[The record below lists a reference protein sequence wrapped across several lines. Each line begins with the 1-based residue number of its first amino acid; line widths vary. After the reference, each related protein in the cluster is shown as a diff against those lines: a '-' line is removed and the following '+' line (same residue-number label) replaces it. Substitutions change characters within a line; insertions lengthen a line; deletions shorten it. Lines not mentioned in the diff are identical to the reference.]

1 MQYLLGFD
9 CGATKIECSLA
20 DLSGKIIFNTKRITT
35 ANLLVNGIDSVSS
48 NINSIIIEIFDSGKI
63 DKGNSKFGVIVIG
76 AAGAGRTEH
85 AEELKTAVA
94 DQFKRNN
101 IDCKKLMVV
110 SDARIALEA
119 SFPGKAGCILIAG
132 TGSII
137 YGKDEKGKI
146 FRRGGLGRLI
156 GDEGSGYSIGRKAL
170 NRAARDFDAGD
181 DNSSAV
187 KLVKEKYSIKSI
199 DDLLTKVYKD
209 NFDIASVAKYVITLA
224 GQKVQFA
231 VNILDEESDELIL
244 LIKTLMNKLRTDRI
258 DISFSGSLID
268 NKNFYSNMLRE
279 KIQQH
284 VITVTVIDKK
294 INPVEGAIYLAK
306 GLVDA

>member
-20 DLSGKIIFNTKRITT
+20 DLSGKIIFNTKRITA
-35 ANLLVNGIDSVSS
+35 ANLLINGIDSVS
-48 NINSIIIEIFDSGKI
+48 NDINSIVIEIFNSGKF
-63 DKGNSKFGVIVIG
+63 DKSNSEFQVMVIG

-94 DQFKRNN
+94 DQFKINN
-101 IDCKKLMVV
+101 IVCKKLIVV
-110 SDARIALEA
+110 SDALIALEA

-137 YGKDEKGKI
+137 YGKDENGKI
-146 FRRGGLGRLI
+146 FRAGGFGRLI

-170 NRAARDFDAGD
+170 NRAARDFDAGEE
-181 DNSSAV
+181 NSSAV
-187 KLVKEKYSIKSI
+187 KLVTEKYSIKSI
-199 DDLLTKVYKD
+199 DDLLTKVHKD
-209 NFDIASVAKYVITLA
+209 NFDIASVAKHVIMLA
-224 GQKVQFA
+224 EQKVQFA

-244 LIKTLMNKLRTDRI
+244 LIKTLMNKIKVEKLE
-258 DISFSGSLID
+258 ISFNGSLID
-268 NKNFYSNMLRE
+268 QKNFYSNMLRE
-279 KIQQH
+279 KIQRH
-284 VITVTVIDKK
+284 VKTVTVIDKE

-306 GLVDA
+306 GLVDV